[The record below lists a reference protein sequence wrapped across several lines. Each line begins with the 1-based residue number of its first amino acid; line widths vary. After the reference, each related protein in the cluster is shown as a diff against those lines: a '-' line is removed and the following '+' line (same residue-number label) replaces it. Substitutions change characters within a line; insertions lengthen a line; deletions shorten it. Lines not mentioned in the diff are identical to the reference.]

1 MLKGKTVL
9 VTGAGR
15 GIGRA
20 TALAFASEGCK
31 VACVARSGDQVEQT
45 VELVHKAGGEG
56 LALIGDVADEHS
68 VADFMSAAVCHL
80 GDIDVLVNNA
90 GVFAVKPLAETTV
103 EDWDLTMGVNARG
116 VFLCIKAVLPGMI
129 SRREGCIVNIASMAS
144 LKPYPNQG
152 AYVASKHAVL
162 GLSKVLAD
170 EMRPHG
176 VRVTAICPGGVNT
189 DLVRTQ
195 RPDWEP
201 EMLMGP
207 DDVAQ
212 CAVYVAKLSP
222 RAAIDVIPMRRWP
235 AAPM

>member
-1 MLKGKTVL
+1 
-9 VTGAGR
+9 
-15 GIGRA
+15 
-20 TALAFASEGCK
+20 
-31 VACVARSGDQVEQT
+31 
-45 VELVHKAGGEG
+45 
-56 LALIGDVADEHS
+56 
-68 VADFMSAAVCHL
+68 
-80 GDIDVLVNNA
+80 
-90 GVFAVKPLAETTV
+90 
-103 EDWDLTMGVNARG
+103 
-116 VFLCIKAVLPGMI
+116 MI

>member
-1 MLKGKTVL
+1 MLRGKTVL

-20 TALAFASEGCK
+20 TALAFGAEGCK

-45 VELVHKAGGEG
+45 ADLVRQAGAES
-56 LALIGDVADEHS
+56 LALVGDVADEHS
-68 VADFMSAAVCHL
+68 VADFMSAAVCRL

-90 GVFAVKPLAETTV
+90 GVFAVKPIAETTI
-103 EDWDLTMGVNARG
+103 EDWDLAIGVNARG

-129 SRREGCIVNIASMAS
+129 ARREGCVINIASMAS

-176 VRVTAICPGGVNT
+176 VRVTAICPGGVDT

-207 DDVAQ
+207 EDVAQ
-212 CAVYVAKLSP
+212 CAVYVANLSP
-222 RAAIDVIPMRRWP
+222 RAAIDVVPMRRWP
-235 AAPM
+235 AAPI